1 MGSCRSQLTSSCQT
15 AIIHAL
21 GRRDDTPNLIF
32 AARLRSLIA
41 CNPSTKKPFPMNA
54 PLGPTLYDEI
64 PYPGG
69 IFPPT
74 HPEHLATLG
83 ALYGM
88 KPADVGS
95 CRVLELGCGFGGNL
109 VPMAYCYP
117 KAKFVGIDL
126 SSSSIARGQ
135 QTVRTLGVRNL
146 ELRHLDILDVGS
158 DFGEFDFIVS
168 HGVYSWVPDNVRDKM
183 LEIFKANLAP
193 QGICY
198 VSYNAFPY
206 SHVRNLVRDMF
217 QFHTRHISDSRQKV
231 AQARAILGFLS
242 DAAEANTLHG
252 AMLRDQYERIS
263 KMVDEFFFH
272 DDLNEIAEAF
282 LLHQVVER
290 AQNYGLQYLSDADFA
305 RGNTERYKDNVRS
318 VLQSFPD
325 DELVARSQYQ
335 DFIDG
340 FGFRRTLLCHDDVVL
355 QRTIPLEFF
364 RRCYFTRASVPVESE
379 HGAKPESELQL
390 TTRDQ
395 STLGISD
402 EFAKSVYRSLSE
414 VWPRALSFDQLVRR
428 GREQH
433 ESNFDEDV
441 LAQILH
447 RFSYND
453 AVAFSLY
460 PRSHSKPKANKLLAS
475 ELARKQ
481 SEVGLAVTNVLHQ
494 TVRLENHDACR
505 ILQLL
510 DGTRDLDQLVSEVY
524 AFRPS
529 RPTPAKSDDGSDDVN
544 VTHALVQKFL
554 VQAKK
559 LGLMLD

>member
-1 MGSCRSQLTSSCQT
+1 
-15 AIIHAL
+15 
-21 GRRDDTPNLIF
+21 
-32 AARLRSLIA
+32 
-41 CNPSTKKPFPMNA
+41 MNA
-54 PLGPTLYDEI
+54 LLGPTLYDEI

-69 IFPPT
+69 VFPPT
-74 HPEHLATLG
+74 RPEHLATLG

-109 VPMAYCYP
+109 VPMAHRYP
-117 KAKFVGIDL
+117 EAKFVGIDL
-126 SSSSIARGQ
+126 SGSSIARGQ
-135 QTVRTLGVRNL
+135 QTVRTLGVKNL
-146 ELRHLDILDVGS
+146 ELRHLDILDVGA

-168 HGVYSWVPDNVRDKM
+168 HGVYSWVPDHVRDKM
-183 LEIFKANLAP
+183 LQIFKANLAP

-206 SHVRNLVRDMF
+206 SHVRNVVRDMF
-217 QFHTRHISDSRQKV
+217 QFHTRHISDPRQRV
-231 AQARAILGFLS
+231 TQSRAILGFLS

-282 LLHQVVER
+282 LLYQVAER
-290 AQNYGLQYLSDADFA
+290 AQKHGLQYLGDADFA
-305 RGNTERYKDNVRS
+305 RSNTERYQDNVRS

-325 DELVARSQYQ
+325 EELVARSQYQ

-364 RRCYFTRASVPVESE
+364 RRCYFTRASTPVQGDS
-379 HGAKPESELQL
+379 GATPEAELQL

-402 EFAKSVYRSLSE
+402 ELAKSVYRSLSG
-414 VWPRALSFDQLVRR
+414 VWPRSLSFEELTRR
-428 GREQH
+428 HEQDKPDL
-433 ESNFDEDV
+433 DEDV
-441 LAQILH
+441 LARILYK
-447 RFSYND
+447 FSYND

-460 PRSHSKPKANKLLAS
+460 PTIESKPKANRLLAS

-481 SEVGLAVTNVLHQ
+481 CEAGLAVTNVLHQ
-494 TVRLENHDACR
+494 TVRLENDDACH
-505 ILQLL
+505 ILQML
-510 DGTRDLDQLVSEVY
+510 DGTRDLDQLVSDVD
-524 AFRPS
+524 AFRRS
-529 RPTPAKSDDGSDDVN
+529 RPTRVDGEIEDIDGIRAS
-544 VTHALVQKFL
+544 VQKFL
-554 VQAKK
+554 QQAKK
-559 LGLMLD
+559 LGLILE